1 MNLIGQLFLKL
12 LTSKDVVNETHKG
25 SCFWKNFDSQR
36 VNEPRKLLKSA
47 EKHFCHTFLSF
58 WAKLSLKKSFS
69 IRSEIL
75 GLFFKTLTADDEYSG
90 HNTESLPLP
99 IQMQL
104 STKRK
109 TFCKKKRM
117 NLIASV
123 FLKLLT
129 PKHIKG
135 PVFEKPLA
143 VNVLKRS
150 SNTGVFL
157 WILRNF

>member
-47 EKHFCHTFLSF
+47 ERHFCHTFLSF
-58 WAKLSLKKSFS
+58 WAKLSLKKSFL

-109 TFCKKKRM
+109 TFCKKKNESHSFSIPEIIDSERR
-117 NLIASV
+117 
-123 FLKLLT
+123 
-129 PKHIKG
+129 G
-135 PVFEKPLA
+135 Y
-143 VNVLKRS
+143 R
-150 SNTGVFL
+150 NT
-157 WILRNF
+157 